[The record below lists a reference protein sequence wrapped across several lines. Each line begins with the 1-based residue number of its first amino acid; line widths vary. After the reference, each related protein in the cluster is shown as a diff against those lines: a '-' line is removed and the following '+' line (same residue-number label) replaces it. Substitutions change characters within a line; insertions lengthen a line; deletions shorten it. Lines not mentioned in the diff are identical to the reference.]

1 MSKLDFLNNLEKN
14 TNLTRTENGALTN
27 ISSLNP
33 LLDLFSLAGAMRNR
47 SEEDIVNLLEK
58 AIACDVVRSLKYV
71 FYNGDIRGG
80 LGERR
85 SFRTLIRHLAVNR
98 PELLEKNIHL
108 IPNFNR
114 WDAIYELVDTSLER
128 KAFELVKEQLLQ
140 DLKSD
145 KPSLCAKWLKSLNAS
160 SKESKI
166 LAKKTALA
174 LNLCNFTGD
183 IDKKTIYKN
192 EEKYRK
198 VLSVLRQKINVVE
211 REMAIGSFSNIN
223 YSNVPSKAMM
233 NYQNA
238 FMRKDEE
245 RYTKYLVDVALGDS
259 KMNSKTLYPYEI
271 VKKALNSYKLKE
283 YEKIVLEAQWQGL
296 PDYIDGQDL
305 NSLCVVD
312 VSGSM
317 CGTPMEVAISL
328 GLYCAERCSG
338 AYKDKFITFS
348 SKPTMETVRG
358 NNIVEKVKNM
368 ESAEWGMNTNI
379 EAVFELIL
387 QTALDNNSPQED
399 LPKNLIIISDMEM
412 DAAMNLNDGY
422 TGYSWRKPTLTK
434 EQFESHKNTLF
445 NSIENRY
452 MACGYDM
459 PNLIFWNVDARQ
471 NQSPMT
477 VDKNG
482 WCAVSGF
489 SPSIFKSVLNGEI
502 TVEETVVDEA
512 TGEEVIVRKQV
523 LDPIETM
530 LKTLDSERYAEVVV

>member
-1 MSKLDFLNNLEKN
+1 MSKIDFLNNLEKN
-14 TNLTRTENGALTN
+14 TNLTITENGALTN
-27 ISSLNP
+27 GSSLNP

-47 SEEDIVNLLEK
+47 SEEDIIELLEK

-85 SFRTLIRHLAVNR
+85 SFRTLIRHLAKNR
-98 PELLEKNIHL
+98 PELLKKNIHL
-108 IPNFNR
+108 IPHYNR
-114 WDAIYELVDTSLER
+114 WDAIYELVDTPLER
-128 KAFELVKEQLLQ
+128 NAFELVKEQLLQ

-160 SKESKI
+160 SKESKM
-166 LAKKTALA
+166 LAKKTAFA
-174 LNLCNFTGD
+174 LNLCEFTGEVN
-183 IDKKTIYKN
+183 KKTIYKN

-211 REMAIGSFSNIN
+211 REMSIGTFSNIN
-223 YSNVPSKAMM
+223 YSNVPSKAML
-233 NYQNA
+233 NYQKA
-238 FMRKDEE
+238 FMQKDEE
-245 RYTKYLVDVALGDS
+245 RYTKYLVDITLGNS

-271 VKKALNSYKLKE
+271 VKKALASYRLKE

-296 PDYIDGQDL
+296 PDYIDNQDL

-317 CGTPMEVAISL
+317 EGTPMEVAISL

-348 SKPTMETVRG
+348 SYPQLETVRG
-358 NNIVEKVKNM
+358 TNIVEKVKNM
-368 ESAEWGMNTNI
+368 EYSDWGMNTNI

-387 QTALDNNSPQED
+387 QTALDNNSSQED

-412 DAAMNLNDGY
+412 DAAFNFNS
-422 TGYSWRKPTLTK
+422 GYSLRSPNGYKK
-434 EQFESHKNTLF
+434 QFASYKDTLF
-445 NSIENRY
+445 NTISKRY
-452 MACGYDM
+452 SSYGYTI
-459 PNLIFWNVDARQ
+459 PNLIFWNVDARR

-477 VDKNG
+477 VDTNG
-482 WCAVSGF
+482 WCSVSGF

-502 TVEETVVDEA
+502 TVEETIIDKV
-512 TGEEVIVRKQV
+512 TGEELTITKQV

-530 LKTLDSERYAEVVV
+530 LTTLDSERYAEVCI

>member
-1 MSKLDFLNNLEKN
+1 MSKMDFLNNLEKN

-27 ISSLNP
+27 VSSLNP

-47 SEEDIVNLLEK
+47 SEEDIINLLEK

-71 FYNGDIRGG
+71 FYNGDVRGG

-85 SFRTLIRHLAVNR
+85 SFRALIRHLAVNR

-108 IPNFNR
+108 IPHYNR
-114 WDAIYELVDTSLER
+114 WDSIYELVGTSLEK
-128 KAFELVKEQLLQ
+128 KAFELVRKQLLQ
-140 DLKSD
+140 DLESD

-160 SKESKI
+160 SEESKM
-166 LAKKTALA
+166 LAKKTAFA

-183 IDKKTIYKN
+183 VNKKTIYKN

-211 REMAIGSFSNIN
+211 REMATGSFSNIN

-238 FMRKDEE
+238 FMRKDKE

-271 VKKALNSYKLKE
+271 VKKIMNSCTLKE
-283 YEKIVLEAQWQGL
+283 HEKIVLEAQWEGL
-296 PDYIDGQDL
+296 PDYIDEKDL

-317 CGTPMEVAISL
+317 AGTPMEVAISL

-338 AYKDKFITFS
+338 AYKNKFITFS
-348 SKPTMETVRG
+348 SKPKMETVRG

-368 ESAEWGMNTNI
+368 SSADWGMNTNI

-387 QTALDNNSPQED
+387 QTALDNNLPQDD

-412 DAAMNLNDGY
+412 DTAIDFHDGY
-422 TGYSWRKPTLTK
+422 TYGWRRPRLTAK
-434 EQFESHKNTLF
+434 EFKSYKNTLF

-452 MACGYDM
+452 MACGYNM

-489 SPSIFKSVLNGEI
+489 SLNIFKSVLNGEI
-502 TVEETVVDEA
+502 IVEETITDET
-512 TGEEVIVRKQV
+512 TGEEIVITKQV
-523 LDPIETM
+523 IDPIETM
-530 LKTLDSERYAEVVV
+530 LKTLDSERYAEVCI